1 MITYNNITMED
12 SPMDYD
18 FELKC
23 LRTFKL
29 TSSEILK
36 MIERSKR
43 RKIINQRTH
52 NKRKMKMTAEEE
64 QAEKERIQKPDC
76 CSDCSSPEPSQTQIQ
91 ASLNHAREIV
101 ATAKRVRHN
110 LSPEHK
116 IIQKVHGPGGYLYPL
131 NDLYVPFEDR
141 FQEVGA
147 TGMNS
152 SDYIQK
158 ILK

>member
-1 MITYNNITMED
+1 MNTYNNTTMED

-23 LRTFKL
+23 LRTFKM

-43 RKIINQRTH
+43 RKVINAQASMRKQ
-52 NKRKMKMTAEEE
+52 KRTAEEE
-64 QAEKERIQKPDC
+64 QAEKERVQKPDC
-76 CSDCSSPEPSQTQIQ
+76 CSDCSSPEPSQPQIQ

-131 NDLYVPFEDR
+131 NDLYVPFENR

-158 ILK
+158 SLK